1 MTYEKV
7 IQDFFTICENHKMI
21 QTWGYGQ
28 LTDLVDPYNQE
39 GQDYPYAFLVP
50 QTHVLLEHSTQY
62 NFQLIMQ
69 ELVMGGQ
76 SEVIR
81 AQSDALLY
89 IKDILAHFYYHL
101 DGYDFTLNFQVT
113 PFREKYDDSVAG
125 MTATI
130 QLVVRDLLDDCI
142 TPYE

>member
-1 MTYEKV
+1 MTYEQ
-7 IQDFFTICENHKMI
+7 IIRDFFQVCEAHKMI

-39 GQDYPYAFLVP
+39 AQDYPYAFLIP
-50 QTHVLLEHSTQY
+50 QSHLIAEHSMQY

-101 DGYDFTLNFQVT
+101 EGYDFDLNVQVT

-125 MTATI
+125 MTANI
-130 QLVVRDLLDDCI
+130 QFIVRDALDDCI
-142 TPYE
+142 APYE